1 MIYLDFILIIVLLIC
16 LITDIKSRKIYNK
29 ILLPSLIAAL
39 LLNIFNFGLNGL
51 VDSVLGLLLGFGI
64 LLIPYLMGGMG
75 AGDVKLLSVIGAFKG
90 PMFVFTTAIYM
101 ALVGG
106 LIGIIIALYKSGFLR
121 KLKNWRLALSSM
133 KYGLSMFV
141 PSKDS
146 MKKTFPYGVAIV
158 AGAFLSFLLDG
169 VVI

>member
-1 MIYLDFILIIVLLIC
+1 MVYLDFILIIVLLIC
-16 LITDIKSRKIYNK
+16 LITDIKSRKIYNNV
-29 ILLPSLIAAL
+29 LLPSLIAAL
-39 LLNIFNFGLNGL
+39 LLNTLFFSFNGL
-51 VDSVLGLLLGFGI
+51 IDSILGLLLGFGI

-90 PMFVFTTAIYM
+90 PIFVFTTAVYM

-106 LIGIIIALYKSGFLR
+106 LIGIIIIIVRSSFIQ
-121 KLKNWRLALSSM
+121 KLKNWRLAFSSM
-133 KYGLSMFV
+133 KYGLSIFV
-141 PSKDS
+141 PSKDT

-169 VVI
+169 VMI

>member
-1 MIYLDFILIIVLLIC
+1 MVYLDFILIIVLLIC
-16 LITDIKSRKIYNK
+16 LITDIKSRKIYNNV
-29 ILLPSLIAAL
+29 LLPSLIAAL
-39 LLNIFNFGLNGL
+39 LLNTLFFSFNGL
-51 VDSVLGLLLGFGI
+51 IDSILGLLLGFGI

-90 PMFVFTTAIYM
+90 PIFVFTTAVYM

-106 LIGIIIALYKSGFLR
+106 LIGIIIIIVRSSFIK
-121 KLKNWRLALSSM
+121 KLKNWRLAFSSM
-133 KYGLSMFV
+133 KYGLSIFV
-141 PSKDS
+141 PSKDT

-169 VVI
+169 VMI